1 MNAQAKQRIQAKIP
15 ASGLFRK
22 AEEQQGEFLV
32 ILKAVVENAGW
43 TFVEGNGKNGPAA
56 PLKD

>member
-1 MNAQAKQRIQAKIP
+1 
-15 ASGLFRK
+15 LFRK